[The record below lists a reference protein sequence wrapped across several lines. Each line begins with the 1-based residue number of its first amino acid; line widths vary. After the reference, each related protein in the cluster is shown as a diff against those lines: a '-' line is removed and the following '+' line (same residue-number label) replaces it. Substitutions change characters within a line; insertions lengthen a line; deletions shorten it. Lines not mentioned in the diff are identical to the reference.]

1 MIKTLI
7 AANRSEREAFR
18 VPRSVQQSIPIHRIY
33 KGGIWKVGNKYS
45 KTWQITDINY
55 AVASHEDQEK
65 MFLAYAAVLNSL
77 PTDATTK
84 ITINNRRMDMADFR
98 RTVLLCE
105 RGDRLDEYRH
115 EYNAMLTDKADES
128 NNLLQDKYITI
139 SVCRKDIDEARAFFV
154 RVDADLE
161 KSLSGLDSTAKALNN
176 YERLRILHNAFRPGE
191 EQFFRLDLTETMR
204 KGHDFKDYICPDGLC
219 FKSGHFEMGGKV
231 GRVLFLREYA
241 SYIKDSMISELS
253 DFSRDLMLSIDLL
266 PIPTDE
272 AVQEIQSR
280 ILGIESDITRWQQK
294 QNANNN
300 FSASIPYELEQL
312 RGETKEFL
320 DDLST
325 RDQRMIF
332 ANVTLVHIADTL
344 EQLDADTETLLSVGR
359 KYLCQFAVLR
369 YQQEDGLNTVLPY
382 GLRRIKAIRTLTTE
396 SASALM
402 PFRVQDIQDAG
413 GIYYGVNSVTHN
425 LILCNRKQLLN
436 GGGFIAGVSGSG
448 KSMAAKGEVIN
459 IALASPEDDILIVD
473 PDGEYAPLVRAL
485 GGTVLKVSAN
495 SPNHIN
501 AMAINA
507 DYAGEDDPVMLK
519 SEFVLSLCDELM
531 GSGRLG
537 PQEKSILDRCVAL
550 VYQDYLRDYAGD
562 PPTLRDLHAVLL
574 EQPEQEAQGI
584 ALALEL
590 FTKGSLNIFAHQ
602 TNVDLSSRILWFD
615 ILELGKQLRSVG
627 MLVMLDAI
635 VNRVTAN
642 RQKGK
647 RTWILIDEIRLF
659 FASEYSSSF
668 LERSWLNF
676 RKYGGLPTGLIQN
689 AEKCLT
695 NETARFLFGNSEF
708 LIILKQSPADLKLL
722 KPLLD
727 ISDTQASAVRTA
739 EAGCGLIKSGNT
751 MIPFKN
757 QFPQDT
763 QLYRLMTT
771 KPNDR

>member
-115 EYNAMLTDKADES
+115 EYNAMLTDKVDES

-191 EQFFRLDLTETMR
+191 EQFFRLDLAETMR

-332 ANVTLVHIADTL
+332 ANVTLVH
-344 EQLDADTETLLSVGR
+344 
-359 KYLCQFAVLR
+359 R
-369 YQQEDGLNTVLPY
+369 YEP
-382 GLRRIKAIRTLTTE
+382 
-396 SASALM
+396 
-402 PFRVQDIQDAG
+402 
-413 GIYYGVNSVTHN
+413 
-425 LILCNRKQLLN
+425 
-436 GGGFIAGVSGSG
+436 
-448 KSMAAKGEVIN
+448 
-459 IALASPEDDILIVD
+459 
-473 PDGEYAPLVRAL
+473 
-485 GGTVLKVSAN
+485 
-495 SPNHIN
+495 
-501 AMAINA
+501 
-507 DYAGEDDPVMLK
+507 
-519 SEFVLSLCDELM
+519 
-531 GSGRLG
+531 
-537 PQEKSILDRCVAL
+537 
-550 VYQDYLRDYAGD
+550 
-562 PPTLRDLHAVLL
+562 
-574 EQPEQEAQGI
+574 
-584 ALALEL
+584 
-590 FTKGSLNIFAHQ
+590 
-602 TNVDLSSRILWFD
+602 
-615 ILELGKQLRSVG
+615 
-627 MLVMLDAI
+627 
-635 VNRVTAN
+635 
-642 RQKGK
+642 
-647 RTWILIDEIRLF
+647 
-659 FASEYSSSF
+659 
-668 LERSWLNF
+668 
-676 RKYGGLPTGLIQN
+676 
-689 AEKCLT
+689 
-695 NETARFLFGNSEF
+695 
-708 LIILKQSPADLKLL
+708 
-722 KPLLD
+722 
-727 ISDTQASAVRTA
+727 
-739 EAGCGLIKSGNT
+739 
-751 MIPFKN
+751 
-757 QFPQDT
+757 
-763 QLYRLMTT
+763 
-771 KPNDR
+771 